1 MSEPEINFSI
11 DPLESIK
18 EINEYSIES
27 KESSEIPPEKLILDL
42 QEKIIFLEKEN
53 KALKNKV
60 ESITKKDALNNT
72 IIMKMSMVGLR
83 KKFTLKKDI
92 TQKKYDD
99 VKVAEIIKEKE
110 HLQEMNENMLDMLTE
125 KEIEN
130 EDLNQK
136 FENYKLEAKMQNEK
150 DLEQITNLEKEIEL
164 LKNAKEISPYEEIDE
179 EYKRH
184 KEQLQQQINY
194 YNKLET
200 DLNKQ
205 IREKDDKIKKLN
217 EEIQSLQFDNINLIS
232 KSEQQYKINKAGYQ
246 DLEKLAQEN
255 IKIKSKL
262 DEISNDLDKKN
273 KELKYIEE
281 NKNKEIEKYQ
291 EDIQI
296 LKKEI
301 EKKNNDIKELDLAK
315 TNLKSSNDQIY
326 ILLNNNKKE
335 LNEEKEKN
343 YKIQEKLNKKTEE
356 LKSIKEYY
364 KTLQTNNE
372 LEFKEY
378 QEKIDELTKNK
389 NDLISQNKDLLEKV
403 KQNREERASSSG
415 LSLDKFV
422 ESDES
427 IMKDDIEFYIN
438 ENKLLNE
445 EINNL
450 KEQIS
455 NQAHDLVEMN
465 ILEKNLEKIKI
476 EKEDLINKNKQLSE
490 QLNKIKIEFQE
501 LYEQQNKK
509 DDEDESNKYKTMIL
523 ITKKEIPE
531 LKRMQTLRNVL
542 NLSIRKSQKFAKAE
556 KDKNLLQQN
565 YDRLK
570 KLIEEEKKEHEKQI
584 ENIQIDFVNKKI
596 RYLNDINDKDVLLAK
611 YKNTFNSI
619 IEQCKLKKIKL
630 SVNLINK

>member
-27 KESSEIPPEKLILDL
+27 KESSEIAPEKLILDL

-83 KKFTLKKDI
+83 KKFTMKKDI

-150 DLEQITNLEKEIEL
+150 DLEQIANLEKEIEL

-427 IMKDDIEFYIN
+427 IMKDDIDFYIN
-438 ENKLLNE
+438 ESKLLNE

-476 EKEDLINKNKQLSE
+476 EKEDLISKNKQLSE
-490 QLNKIKIEFQE
+490 QLNKLKIEFQE
-501 LYEQQNKK
+501 LSEQQNKK

-523 ITKKEIPE
+523 TKKEIPE
-531 LKRMQTLRNVL
+531 LKRMQTLRSVL
-542 NLSIRKSQKFAKAE
+542 NLSIRKSQKFAKSE

>member
-18 EINEYSIES
+18 EIHEYSIES

-72 IIMKMSMVGLR
+72 IIMKMSMVGVR

-523 ITKKEIPE
+523 TKKEIPE

-584 ENIQIDFVNKKI
+584 ENIQIDFANKKI

>member
-18 EINEYSIES
+18 EIHEYSIES
-27 KESSEIPPEKLILDL
+27 KESSEIPPEELILDL

-150 DLEQITNLEKEIEL
+150 DLEQITNLAKEIEL

-476 EKEDLINKNKQLSE
+476 EKEDLISKNKQLSE
-490 QLNKIKIEFQE
+490 QLNKLKIEFQE
-501 LYEQQNKK
+501 LSEQQNKK

-523 ITKKEIPE
+523 TKKEIPE
-531 LKRMQTLRNVL
+531 LKRMQTLRSVL

-584 ENIQIDFVNKKI
+584 ENIQIDFANKKI

>member
-18 EINEYSIES
+18 EIHEYSIES
-27 KESSEIPPEKLILDL
+27 KESSEIPPEELILDL

-72 IIMKMSMVGLR
+72 IIMKMSMVGVR

-523 ITKKEIPE
+523 TKKEIPE
-531 LKRMQTLRNVL
+531 LKRMQTLRSVL

>member
-1 MSEPEINFSI
+1 MSEPEINFFI

-18 EINEYSIES
+18 EINEYSIDS

-205 IREKDDKIKKLN
+205 IKEKDDKIKKLN

-490 QLNKIKIEFQE
+490 QLNKLKIEFQE
-501 LYEQQNKK
+501 LSEQQNKK

-523 ITKKEIPE
+523 TKKEIPE
-531 LKRMQTLRNVL
+531 LKRMQTLRSVL
-542 NLSIRKSQKFAKAE
+542 NLSIRKSQKFAKSE

>member
-18 EINEYSIES
+18 EIQEYSIES

-315 TNLKSSNDQIY
+315 TNLKTSNDQIY

-523 ITKKEIPE
+523 TKKEIPE
-531 LKRMQTLRNVL
+531 LKRMQTLRSVL

>member
-18 EINEYSIES
+18 EIHEYSIES

-83 KKFTLKKDI
+83 KKFTMKKDI

-205 IREKDDKIKKLN
+205 IKEKDDKIKKLN

-490 QLNKIKIEFQE
+490 QLNKLKIEFQE
-501 LYEQQNKK
+501 LSEQQNKK

-523 ITKKEIPE
+523 TKKEIPE
-531 LKRMQTLRNVL
+531 LKRMQTLRSVL
-542 NLSIRKSQKFAKAE
+542 NLSIRKSQKFAKSE

>member
-27 KESSEIPPEKLILDL
+27 KESSEIPPENLILDL

-72 IIMKMSMVGLR
+72 IIMKMSMVGVR

-427 IMKDDIEFYIN
+427 IMKDDIDFYIN
-438 ENKLLNE
+438 ESKLLNE

-523 ITKKEIPE
+523 TKKEIPE

-584 ENIQIDFVNKKI
+584 ENIQIDFANKKI

>member
-18 EINEYSIES
+18 EIHEYSIES
-27 KESSEIPPEKLILDL
+27 KESSEIPPEELILDL

-315 TNLKSSNDQIY
+315 TNLKTSNDQIY

-427 IMKDDIEFYIN
+427 IMKDDIDFYIN
-438 ENKLLNE
+438 ESKLLNE

-476 EKEDLINKNKQLSE
+476 EKEDLIGKNKQLSE
-490 QLNKIKIEFQE
+490 QLNKLKIEFQE

-523 ITKKEIPE
+523 TKKEIPE
-531 LKRMQTLRNVL
+531 LKRMQTLRSVL
-542 NLSIRKSQKFAKAE
+542 NLSIRKSQKFAKSE

>member
-1 MSEPEINFSI
+1 MTEPEINFSI

-18 EINEYSIES
+18 EIHEYSIES
-27 KESSEIPPEKLILDL
+27 KESSEIAPEKLILDL

-72 IIMKMSMVGLR
+72 IIMKMSMVGVR

-273 KELKYIEE
+273 KELKYFEE

-427 IMKDDIEFYIN
+427 IMKDDIDFYIN

-523 ITKKEIPE
+523 TKKEIPE

>member
-18 EINEYSIES
+18 EIHEYSIES
-27 KESSEIPPEKLILDL
+27 KESSEIPPEELILDL

-415 LSLDKFV
+415 LSLDKLV
-422 ESDES
+422 ESDEQ

-438 ENKLLNE
+438 ENKLLKE

-523 ITKKEIPE
+523 TKKEIPE

-584 ENIQIDFVNKKI
+584 ENIQIDFANKKI

>member
-18 EINEYSIES
+18 EIHEYSIES
-27 KESSEIPPEKLILDL
+27 KESSEIPPEELILDL

-415 LSLDKFV
+415 LSLDKLV
-422 ESDES
+422 ESDEQ

-438 ENKLLNE
+438 ENKLLKE

-523 ITKKEIPE
+523 TKKEIPE

-570 KLIEEEKKEHEKQI
+570 KLIDEEKKEHEKQI
-584 ENIQIDFVNKKI
+584 ENIQIDFANKKI

>member
-1 MSEPEINFSI
+1 MTEPEINFSI

-18 EINEYSIES
+18 EIHEYSIES
-27 KESSEIPPEKLILDL
+27 KESSEIPPEELILDL

-427 IMKDDIEFYIN
+427 IMKDDIDFYIN
-438 ENKLLNE
+438 ESKLLNE

-523 ITKKEIPE
+523 TKKEIPE

>member
-18 EINEYSIES
+18 EIHEYSIES

-422 ESDES
+422 ESDEQ

-523 ITKKEIPE
+523 TKKEIPE
-531 LKRMQTLRNVL
+531 LKRMQTLRSVL

>member
-1 MSEPEINFSI
+1 
-11 DPLESIK
+11 
-18 EINEYSIES
+18 
-27 KESSEIPPEKLILDL
+27 
-42 QEKIIFLEKEN
+42 
-53 KALKNKV
+53 
-60 ESITKKDALNNT
+60 
-72 IIMKMSMVGLR
+72 MVGLR

-427 IMKDDIEFYIN
+427 IMKDDIDFYIN

-476 EKEDLINKNKQLSE
+476 EKEDLISKNKQLSE
-490 QLNKIKIEFQE
+490 QLNKLKIEFQE
-501 LYEQQNKK
+501 LSEQQNKK

-523 ITKKEIPE
+523 TKKEIPE
-531 LKRMQTLRNVL
+531 LKRMQTLRSVL

>member
-150 DLEQITNLEKEIEL
+150 DLEQIANLEKEIEL

-523 ITKKEIPE
+523 TKKEIPE
-531 LKRMQTLRNVL
+531 LKRMQTLRSVL

>member
-1 MSEPEINFSI
+1 MKNNAWSKMLGN
-11 DPLESIK
+11 LGKIK
-18 EINEYSIES
+18 
-27 KESSEIPPEKLILDL
+27 DL
-42 QEKIIFLEKEN
+42 KEN
-53 KALKNKV
+53 KENENDNSKEVDVFQTIEELNQKNLLLEMENQNLKKKLESNSEDKKSNKKMWWKFAFIGMKNKF
-60 ESITKKDALNNT
+60 K
-72 IIMKMSMVGLR
+72 
-83 KKFTLKKDI
+83 LK
-92 TQKKYDD
+92 TD
-99 VKVAEIIKEKE
+99 VSKVQSDSAKIAEIIKQKDD
-110 HLQEMNENMLDMLTE
+110 LQEINEKMIDMLTE

-523 ITKKEIPE
+523 TKKEIPE

>member
-18 EINEYSIES
+18 EIHEYSIES

-205 IREKDDKIKKLN
+205 IKEKDDKIKKLN

-523 ITKKEIPE
+523 TKKEIPE
-531 LKRMQTLRNVL
+531 LKRMQTLRSVL

>member
-18 EINEYSIES
+18 EIHEYSIES

-273 KELKYIEE
+273 KELKYFEE

-427 IMKDDIEFYIN
+427 IMKDDIDFYIN
-438 ENKLLNE
+438 ESKLLNE

-523 ITKKEIPE
+523 TKKEIPE
-531 LKRMQTLRNVL
+531 LKRMQTLRSVL
-542 NLSIRKSQKFAKAE
+542 NLSIRKSQKFAKSE

>member
-18 EINEYSIES
+18 EIHEYSIES
-27 KESSEIPPEKLILDL
+27 KESSEIPPEELILDL

-427 IMKDDIEFYIN
+427 IMKDDIDFYIN

-476 EKEDLINKNKQLSE
+476 EKEDLISKNKQLSE
-490 QLNKIKIEFQE
+490 QLNKLKIEFQE
-501 LYEQQNKK
+501 LSEQQNKK

-523 ITKKEIPE
+523 TKKEIPE
-531 LKRMQTLRNVL
+531 LKRMQTLRSVL

>member
-18 EINEYSIES
+18 EIHEYSIES

-136 FENYKLEAKMQNEK
+136 FENYKLEVKLQNEK

-164 LKNAKEISPYEEIDE
+164 LKNAKEISSYEEIDE

-427 IMKDDIEFYIN
+427 IMKDDIDFYIN
-438 ENKLLNE
+438 ESKLLNE

-476 EKEDLINKNKQLSE
+476 EKEDLISKNKQLSE
-490 QLNKIKIEFQE
+490 QLNKLKIEFQE
-501 LYEQQNKK
+501 LSEQQNKK

-523 ITKKEIPE
+523 TKKEIPE
-531 LKRMQTLRNVL
+531 LKRMQTLRSVL

>member
-18 EINEYSIES
+18 EIHEYSIES
-27 KESSEIPPEKLILDL
+27 KESSEIPPEELILDL

-72 IIMKMSMVGLR
+72 IIMKMSMVGVR

-205 IREKDDKIKKLN
+205 IKEKDDKIKKLN

-301 EKKNNDIKELDLAK
+301 EKKNNDIEELDLAK

-427 IMKDDIEFYIN
+427 IMKDDIDFYIN
-438 ENKLLNE
+438 ESKLLNE

-476 EKEDLINKNKQLSE
+476 EKEDLISKNKQLSE
-490 QLNKIKIEFQE
+490 QLNKLKIEFQE
-501 LYEQQNKK
+501 LSEQQNKK

-523 ITKKEIPE
+523 TKKEIPE

-630 SVNLINK
+630 IVNLINK

>member
-18 EINEYSIES
+18 EIHEYSIES

-72 IIMKMSMVGLR
+72 IIMKMSMVGVR

-184 KEQLQQQINY
+184 NEQLQQQINY
-194 YNKLET
+194 YNNLET

-490 QLNKIKIEFQE
+490 QLNNIKIEFQE

-523 ITKKEIPE
+523 TKKEIPE

>member
-18 EINEYSIES
+18 EIHEYSIES
-27 KESSEIPPEKLILDL
+27 KESSEIPPEELILDL

-523 ITKKEIPE
+523 TKKEIPE

>member
-18 EINEYSIES
+18 EIHEYSIES
-27 KESSEIPPEKLILDL
+27 KESSEIAPEKLILDL

-205 IREKDDKIKKLN
+205 IKEKDDKIKKLN

-476 EKEDLINKNKQLSE
+476 EKEDLISKNKQLSE
-490 QLNKIKIEFQE
+490 QLNKLKIEFQE
-501 LYEQQNKK
+501 LSEQQNKK

-523 ITKKEIPE
+523 TKKEIPE
-531 LKRMQTLRNVL
+531 LKRMQTLRSVL
-542 NLSIRKSQKFAKAE
+542 NLSIRKSQKFAKSE

>member
-18 EINEYSIES
+18 EIHEYSIES

-194 YNKLET
+194 YNNLET

-523 ITKKEIPE
+523 TKKEIPE

>member
-27 KESSEIPPEKLILDL
+27 EESSEIPPEKLILDL

-72 IIMKMSMVGLR
+72 IIMKMSMVGVR

-179 EYKRH
+179 EYERH

-403 KQNREERASSSG
+403 KHNREERASSSG
-415 LSLDKFV
+415 LSLDKLV
-422 ESDES
+422 ESDEQ

-523 ITKKEIPE
+523 TKKEIPE

>member
-18 EINEYSIES
+18 EIHEYSIES

-130 EDLNQK
+130 EDLIQK

-164 LKNAKEISPYEEIDE
+164 LKNAKEISSYEEIDE

-427 IMKDDIEFYIN
+427 IMKDDIDFYIN
-438 ENKLLNE
+438 ESKLLNE

-501 LYEQQNKK
+501 LSEQQNKK

-523 ITKKEIPE
+523 TKKEIPE

>member
-27 KESSEIPPEKLILDL
+27 KESSEIPPEELILDL

-427 IMKDDIEFYIN
+427 IMKDDIDFYIN
-438 ENKLLNE
+438 ESKLLNE

-476 EKEDLINKNKQLSE
+476 EKEDLISKNKQLSE
-490 QLNKIKIEFQE
+490 QLNKLKIEFQE
-501 LYEQQNKK
+501 LSEQQNKK

-523 ITKKEIPE
+523 TKKEIPE
-531 LKRMQTLRNVL
+531 LKRMQTLRSVL
-542 NLSIRKSQKFAKAE
+542 NLSIRKSQKFAKSE

-584 ENIQIDFVNKKI
+584 ENIQIDFANKKI

>member
-27 KESSEIPPEKLILDL
+27 KESSEIPPEELILDL

-72 IIMKMSMVGLR
+72 IIMKMSMVGVR

-427 IMKDDIEFYIN
+427 IMKDDIDFYIN
-438 ENKLLNE
+438 ESKLLNE

-476 EKEDLINKNKQLSE
+476 EKEDLISKNKQLSE
-490 QLNKIKIEFQE
+490 QLNKLKIEFQE
-501 LYEQQNKK
+501 LSEQQNKK

-523 ITKKEIPE
+523 TKKEIPE
-531 LKRMQTLRNVL
+531 LKRMQTLRSVL

>member
-72 IIMKMSMVGLR
+72 IIMKMSMVGVR

-427 IMKDDIEFYIN
+427 IMKDDIDFYIN
-438 ENKLLNE
+438 ESKLLNE

-476 EKEDLINKNKQLSE
+476 EKEDLISKNKQLSE
-490 QLNKIKIEFQE
+490 QLNKLKIEFQE
-501 LYEQQNKK
+501 LSEQQNKK

-523 ITKKEIPE
+523 TKKEIPE
-531 LKRMQTLRNVL
+531 LKRMQTLRSVL

>member
-246 DLEKLAQEN
+246 DLEKLTQEN

-476 EKEDLINKNKQLSE
+476 EKEDLISKNKQLSE
-490 QLNKIKIEFQE
+490 QLNKLKIEFQE
-501 LYEQQNKK
+501 LSEQQNKK

-523 ITKKEIPE
+523 TKKEIPE
-531 LKRMQTLRNVL
+531 LKRMQTLRSVL
-542 NLSIRKSQKFAKAE
+542 NLSIRKSQKFAKSE

>member
-18 EINEYSIES
+18 EIHEYSIES
-27 KESSEIPPEKLILDL
+27 KESSEIPPEELILDL

-403 KQNREERASSSG
+403 KQNREERVSSSG

-427 IMKDDIEFYIN
+427 IMKDDIDFYIN
-438 ENKLLNE
+438 ESKLLNE

-476 EKEDLINKNKQLSE
+476 EKEDLISKNKQLSE
-490 QLNKIKIEFQE
+490 QLNKLKIEFQE
-501 LYEQQNKK
+501 LSEQQNKK

-523 ITKKEIPE
+523 TKKEIPE
-531 LKRMQTLRNVL
+531 LKRMQTLRSVL

>member
-18 EINEYSIES
+18 EIHEYSIES

-476 EKEDLINKNKQLSE
+476 EKEDLISKNKQLSE
-490 QLNKIKIEFQE
+490 QLNKLKIEFQE
-501 LYEQQNKK
+501 LSEQQNKK

-523 ITKKEIPE
+523 TKKEIPE
-531 LKRMQTLRNVL
+531 LKRMQTLRSVL

>member
-18 EINEYSIES
+18 EIHEYSIES
-27 KESSEIPPEKLILDL
+27 KESSEIPPEELILDL

-427 IMKDDIEFYIN
+427 IMKDDIDFYIN
-438 ENKLLNE
+438 ESKLLNE

-476 EKEDLINKNKQLSE
+476 EKEDLISKNKQLSE
-490 QLNKIKIEFQE
+490 QLNKLKIEFQE
-501 LYEQQNKK
+501 LSEQQNKK

-523 ITKKEIPE
+523 TKKEIPE
-531 LKRMQTLRNVL
+531 LKRMQTLRSVL

>member
-18 EINEYSIES
+18 EIHEYSIES
-27 KESSEIPPEKLILDL
+27 KESSEIPPEELILDL

-476 EKEDLINKNKQLSE
+476 EKEDLISKNKQLSE
-490 QLNKIKIEFQE
+490 QLNKLKIEFQE
-501 LYEQQNKK
+501 LSEQQNKK

-523 ITKKEIPE
+523 TKKEIPE
-531 LKRMQTLRNVL
+531 LKRMQTLRSVL

>member
-18 EINEYSIES
+18 EIHEYSIES
-27 KESSEIPPEKLILDL
+27 KESSEIPPEELILDL

-72 IIMKMSMVGLR
+72 IIMKMSMVGVR

-150 DLEQITNLEKEIEL
+150 DLEQIANLEKEIEL

-523 ITKKEIPE
+523 TKKEIPE
-531 LKRMQTLRNVL
+531 LKRMQTLRSVL
-542 NLSIRKSQKFAKAE
+542 NLSIRKSQKFAKSE

>member
-18 EINEYSIES
+18 EIHEYSIES
-27 KESSEIPPEKLILDL
+27 KESSEIPPEELILDL

-150 DLEQITNLEKEIEL
+150 DLEQIANLEKEIEL

-476 EKEDLINKNKQLSE
+476 EKEDLISKNKQLSE
-490 QLNKIKIEFQE
+490 QLNKLKIEFQE
-501 LYEQQNKK
+501 LSEQQNKK

-523 ITKKEIPE
+523 TKKEIPE
-531 LKRMQTLRNVL
+531 LKRMQTLRSVL

-584 ENIQIDFVNKKI
+584 ENIQIDFANKKI

>member
-18 EINEYSIES
+18 EIHEYSIES

-523 ITKKEIPE
+523 TKKEIPE

-542 NLSIRKSQKFAKAE
+542 NISIRKSQKFAKAE